1 MRRREFIAGV
11 GGAAAMQLAVQAQ
24 QRVRLLGLLLGWRKE
39 DPDGKER
46 LAAFEQELQRLG
58 WTTGGNLRTEYR
70 WNDDPQ
76 QVRRTAAELVGLGP
90 DIILAAPTSMAA
102 EIQRHTRSVP
112 VVFAQAADPVSAGLV
127 ANLARPGGN
136 TTGFSH
142 FEFPFGSKWLE
153 LLKQL
158 APNVNRVAVLYDPA
172 NPASTGYLPIMEAA
186 ARSLAVD
193 LYPSATRDG
202 PDVERTLDAFARE
215 PNGGLILIPGPL
227 WSRQK
232 ELIFLLLNRH
242 RLPSVYGFRY
252 LPVSGGLASYGV
264 DLNDLYRRAA
274 SYVDRILKGEKPSEL
289 PVQAPTK
296 FELVINLK
304 TAKALGLTVPP
315 SLLAQAD
322 EVIE

>member
-1 MRRREFIAGV
+1 
-11 GGAAAMQLAVQAQ
+11 MQLAVQAQ
-24 QRVRLLGLLLGWRKE
+24 QRVRLLGVLLGWRQD
-39 DPDGKER
+39 DPDGKPR
-46 LAAFEQELQRLG
+46 LAAFEQELERLG
-58 WTTGGNLRTEYR
+58 WTNGGNLRTEYR
-70 WNDDPQ
+70 WTADPQ
-76 QVRRTAAELVGLGP
+76 QGRRNAAELVGLSP
-90 DIILAAPTSMAA
+90 DIILAAPTTMAA
-102 EIQRHTRSVP
+102 EVQRHTRSVP

-127 ANLARPGGN
+127 ASLARPGGN
-136 TTGFSH
+136 ITGFSH

-153 LLKQL
+153 LLKQF
-158 APNVNRVAVLYDPA
+158 APNINRVAVLYDPV

-193 LYPSATRDG
+193 LYPSAVRDG
-202 PDVERTLDAFARE
+202 ADIERTLDAFARE

-232 ELIFLLLNRH
+232 ELIILLLNRY
-242 RLPSVYGFRY
+242 RLPNIYGFRY
-252 LPVSGGLASYGV
+252 LPIGGGLASYGV

-274 SYVDRILKGEKPSEL
+274 SYVDRILKGEKPAEL